1 MLLIHN
7 QNLNIVLLIILIID
21 VKLYFYYVINLAMEL
36 LLTITVIG
44 LAILGMSIGI
54 IFNNKPLQGSCG
66 GVVENCVCLKG
77 GDCDDPSQ
85 QPNISLKD

>member
-1 MLLIHN
+1 MNI
-7 QNLNIVLLIILIID
+7 QNLNTVTVIIQIID
-21 VKLYFYYVINLAMEL
+21 IKLYFYFELNSIMDL
-36 LLTITVIG
+36 LLTILVIG
-44 LAILGMSIGI
+44 FAILGMSIGI

-85 QPNISLKD
+85 QQSINPGD

>member
-1 MLLIHN
+1 
-7 QNLNIVLLIILIID
+7 
-21 VKLYFYYVINLAMEL
+21 
-36 LLTITVIG
+36 
-44 LAILGMSIGI
+44 MSIGI

-85 QPNISLKD
+85 QPNINLKD